1 MKTTMYFTLL
11 ITFLLLGAGSV
22 SCQNKDKKKDKGQ
35 IAVIET
41 KFGNIEISFFPKDA
55 PKTVKNFVT
64 LAQKKY
70 FDGVLF
76 HRVAKNF
83 VIQGGDPT
91 GTGAGGES
99 IYGKTFEDETNAK
112 SELYKVGY
120 KRGIVAMANAGPNTN
135 GSQFFIMLTDV
146 PMPPNY
152 TIFGKV
158 EKGMDVVDKIGAV
171 EITGGAQDGKP
182 VEDVKMIKVTIK

>member
-11 ITFLLLGAGSV
+11 ITFFLLGAGSV

-41 KFGNIEISFFPKDA
+41 KFGNIEFSFFPKDA

-171 EITGGAQDGKP
+171 AITGGAQDGKP